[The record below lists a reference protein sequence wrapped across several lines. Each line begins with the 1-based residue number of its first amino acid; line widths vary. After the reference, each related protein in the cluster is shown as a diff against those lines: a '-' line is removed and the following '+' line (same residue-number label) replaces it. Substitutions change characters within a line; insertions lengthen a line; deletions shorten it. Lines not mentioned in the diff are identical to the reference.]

1 MESKQQHI
9 NAIEFAERWKDH
21 GDEKQELLVILKN
34 ALPAIAKYIVFQLL
48 SSLTYN

>member
-21 GDEKQELLVILKN
+21 GDEKQELLVIFKKCTTSYSKIYSVSVTQFFN
-34 ALPAIAKYIVFQLL
+34 I
-48 SSLTYN
+48 

>member
-21 GDEKQELLVILKN
+21 GDEKQESQRFWMDLLHF
-34 ALPAIAKYIVFQLL
+34 VFGM
-48 SSLTYN
+48 